1 MSQQSIDIGVQ
12 GNDGT
17 GDSIRESFRKVN
29 ENFNEIYAVFGLGG
43 TINFTN
49 LSDAPNSYTANQI
62 ITANNLGTLLVA
74 RDLVAGNGIDID
86 TSSDSSITINAT
98 IQGLNSDTAGTG
110 LAQHLNANT
119 LTIGRLAEPTEAT
132 LDLYNQAYTG
142 LGAVQ
147 STLGQLVMTR
157 GYADSNYVK
166 STNGV
171 VTDAFKTRPE
181 PVVPDTA
188 DPDYDPT
195 LTSNY
200 LSTEAMQRKDVVY
213 RGGDTM
219 TGKLKLSD
227 HPVPMAGAGT
237 PNTGDDLQAATKY
250 YVDNSTYS
258 SNVNLYVSTTSGD
271 DSQVKSPIG
280 KEGRSWRYSY
290 KTLGAAALAAEN
302 LINLAGITP
311 GPYKQRIAYTVGPDQ
326 EFSTIQGA
334 PVLSGGNIGTI
345 GYQDAADLL
354 TANKTFIQAETIA
367 YINKKYVNNTTI
379 NDADYSELIGNI
391 IDGVCYDIVI
401 GTDFNSITQASNLL
415 GARYADLSQNQLS
428 QLLDVITFLKNQIS
442 SYNYDI
448 PATQNYIVAVLN
460 ALTYDLVFEGKFQSL
475 EIGRAFP
482 TYATNLSKTEITE
495 TLLNLRDTLLA
506 DPSVIISPNAVASI
520 TDNITNINDTIIN
533 ESFIVDADTYPPIS
547 STPNGIINAKI
558 LLLENIDF
566 IQAEILAYLRANWP
580 NVEFDRDSF
589 NQDVANIIWSLIY
602 DFTYDGNSQSVYA
615 GLGYWVNSTLRIQT
629 YQVDATVDA
638 IDYLDALCTAII
650 NNDAPALVYQ
660 TSFRQYTNETL
671 TNGGLA
677 GTSISA
683 NITTIKNIVDS
694 TTEPT
699 PVIVNP
705 DVTDGPVV
713 LQTARSTLLSQ
724 VTDYEDGAIDF
735 INTNP
740 AFDVITDSLV
750 VTLANDY
757 LDSIT
762 SLLTFGLDSRVEPTF
777 TNPPSITLPYVH
789 ARTALLT
796 NLDFI
801 AAEALAYAATQPA
814 WNALT
819 MPGDGDDSFKQR
831 MKYLIEAI
839 CYDISYGGDTASA
852 NAGKQYWLRTGASTL
867 STAERTVTQAVI
879 TRLANIA
886 PLIAANTLI
895 TKTPAN
901 PETQNTSGPTDG
913 DEAAQDIAD
922 LFNLIIDIYANNTSY
937 TAVAPDLTD
946 YDADLKAGRTIILSN
961 KSIIIAD
968 TISYI
973 KEAYIG
979 GFNYVEAT
987 CYRDIGYIIDGMIID
1002 ILTGGNYQTVT
1013 AGKSYYKNASAKA
1026 VAIGSQLTETLDGIN
1041 FAKNLGLQCLNQTTA
1056 TRYQLLVTQYKNPL
1070 LTASPAAI
1078 TTFSANMNTIVSII
1092 INGVAA
1098 APAASFG
1105 TGIWTIRI
1113 DNGGNGF
1120 VDQGLPGAVHIIPGK
1135 VLVGANSSANALI
1148 VKYIP
1153 NSGPG
1158 FDSLQVRLVQPGFF
1172 VDGEELDFAETVQ
1185 NLNVTIFM
1193 ESGIYLED
1201 YPIRLPAQCSIK
1213 GDEFRR
1219 TIIRPLDRISQSPW
1233 RKIFFYR
1240 DAVIDALEIGI
1251 IDTSTDLAPATTLN
1265 ISGTTNI
1272 IVATLGA
1279 GQAPSSW
1286 IGLVIQDDAGG
1297 KAVIDSVSGNIL
1309 NCSVIYPFNDA
1320 ITYPIG
1326 DWHLYETIDYGR
1338 HYLTDP
1344 LDITS
1349 TAKNNKD
1356 IDVLLCND
1364 ATRVTD
1370 ITFQGHGGFAM
1381 VLDPEGQIKTKSP
1394 YGQVCTSFSA
1404 SINRKRFA
1412 GGQFVDGFAGRLFGN
1427 VTNVADS
1434 GITVTVTGSVNSGL
1448 DVRPPQVPCVFYVQG
1463 NRFQVNDI
1471 VSYNPSTYTV
1481 VLTLDVGT
1489 PLNPNELYNAVDFAE
1504 EVGNIVDGTTYDLVL
1519 GSNYQ
1524 SIVTGLRDI
1533 QPANTLVGIEK
1544 LFRLSGIEDTKLEM
1558 LSRISNVGSEEI
1570 IFNNVQIIK
1579 DIVTNGLV
1587 AVPATIYTNP
1597 VGASTNNIAA
1607 KNILQAN
1614 RSFIASEIVAWIA
1627 NNYSVRAITDYNA
1640 VVVSRDFAYYV
1651 DALTYDVLYNGN
1663 SASWNIAQLFY
1674 DKTAIQITEQRPYY
1688 ASALGYFASIIS
1700 NIVQNITVPVSA
1712 GNLLAQN
1719 VSLPTSNFIVAGTLK
1734 NLISVITDYVLDG
1747 SISNAVQCSTA
1758 ATSTTITNVTYS
1770 TRLVPGA
1777 TITGV
1782 GIPTSTTIISYNE
1795 AARTAVISNAATLTA
1810 SQISVIIGGLLPTKI
1825 DPSIPIDAS
1834 YNQVNADRTTLVNAK
1849 VSIQTAVIN
1858 YLDAGAGLGI
1868 NIEMGGNRS
1877 MLANDFAMIND
1888 LGYAI
1893 FATNGGVTEQVST
1906 FSYYCHTHYW
1916 ANNGGQIRSVGG
1928 SNAHGTYGL
1937 RASGYDVT
1945 ELPDAVSLAND
1956 MVQTARIYKQGQTV
1970 NFMAPTVTSQ
1980 ALSLWILGYDY
1991 NPPNNSELEIDHSV
2005 SGGGIVRYL
2014 VSTVEHTT
2022 ITINGQN
2029 VLRVNLSTAGTNS
2042 TLTTGLQYPLYD
2054 GQLVTLR
2061 VNQNIKFFDI
2071 DNVRPTRPST
2081 AVQYSENLSSIYRV
2095 IAYSLVESTGE
2106 ALPSNVAV
2114 LQSDAGFD
2122 YYKFTTDLANIATA
2136 DPDDPTKTQG
2146 SSVGDNK
2153 IAVLQISNPQVIDQI
2168 NKGIY
2173 LTGYAGRV
2181 HRIISYTVPE
2191 FIATGIVD
2199 SYTSVSSVHTLIL
2212 TSVGGDINI
2221 GDTVAGTGFLGY
2233 TGTVT
2238 NVVLSGTTSIT
2249 ATVTLS
2255 NAATSTPSGTITF
2268 GVESNGYLTID
2279 PNSVRNNSADGTGVS
2294 AMTYKSHAAGPSG
2307 TTYTAVKFSIPFAD
2321 LLPSIDSYLTV
2332 AGNSNSNYNGSYQV
2346 LDVTNNTRI
2355 TVASTTDL
2363 SIGMIVSSSS
2373 IGAYVPANCIIQSV
2387 DSETTFTVS
2396 PAAWVPPGSSVTA
2409 ILVAYLS
2416 GVTILNGGSGY
2427 NAATPPTITLTG
2439 GGVDAVQGIAVAV
2452 INSAGNITDINIVSP
2467 GYGYTSTPTVTVT
2480 GNASLQAVL
2489 SESPEET
2496 VTTTGG
2502 STTVDLTL
2510 AYPSSPLITGTAT
2523 ATTHGVAITSG
2534 SSIAGT
2540 TLTIGTVSSGTIAA
2554 GMYLTG
2560 GTIPVGTYI
2569 TANIAGTGDGS
2580 TWTINKS
2587 VTQSSTAITGTNNL
2601 ITVNSVANLDIGMPI
2616 ALSDAASLSGIGE
2629 DTYYITE
2636 IIGSTQIA
2644 VSETYNGINV
2654 GVTNSSG
2661 AGVWTASAFQLGT
2674 PIIITGYTSKT
2685 GSIPGPYEVTLTIAA
2700 SAITNGAYY
2709 RVTGNTNELY
2719 NGYWQCTSA
2728 TNASATSITLSYTY
2742 DPGIWST
2749 ATVTTVAEEV
2759 TRGTSSQLGIAQ
2771 PFNDSTATTLRLGYP
2786 AGTGGQI
2793 TQRIS
2798 TCRVTGHDLLDIG
2811 TGSYTTTNWP
2821 TVIYGNPAIPAQQS
2835 QEILEE
2841 GVGRVFYVTT
2851 DQNGIFRVGRFFT
2864 VDQGTGSVTFSASIA
2879 LSNLDGLGFKRGVV
2893 VSEFS
2898 TDPSLTNNA
2907 TDTVP
2912 VQSAIR
2918 SYIDKRLGLD
2928 HGGSPLALS
2937 NLIGPG
2943 YLALNGT
2950 LAMKG
2955 PINLAG
2961 YTVTNV
2967 GNPAAANDAVSLSY
2981 LNATLSDYGTLAQM
2995 DDVSIATPATNNL
3008 LVYNSVTG
3016 KWVNKTITGD
3026 VTISYNTGSGAVT
3039 SIISAGAI
3047 DNAKVST
3054 TAAIAQSKLSMTIAG
3069 TSATSPTGTAAV
3081 IQAASGLASFNSTTF
3096 TVTNGWVELRTA
3108 TSGSTGVLLT
3118 KVQHISAGS
3127 ILGNLT
3133 ASAAAPAEVSPA
3145 SVVSSAGGL
3154 TNSLFANS
3162 GVLTVSYDGLSTNNN
3177 SYSVTATTTARA
3189 ANALVRTGASGEVD
3203 MAWLKVG
3210 GYKIAGL
3217 GGVGNLTSVFTTP
3230 GGFDYFNVVGTTSSN
3245 TTVTAFGTLDV
3256 SNGTLK
3262 TNLLTTDKTGATS
3275 GAAAGSASISGW
3287 WAVQASSQIDFSL
3300 GKLVSLSLDAGA
3312 EDNRGNIRGI
3322 WSLTG
3327 ASKLQATY
3335 ADLAEYYEG
3344 DQEYEPGTVLVF
3356 GGDKEVTTSTTINDT
3371 RAAGVV
3377 TTNPA
3382 YVMNQEQTGI
3392 KVCIAL
3398 AGRVP
3403 CKVIGRIKKGDMLTT
3418 SATPGY
3424 AIKAHNPTL
3433 GSIIG
3438 KALED
3443 KDNGD
3448 AGVIQVAVG
3457 RV

>member
-1 MSQQSIDIGVQ
+1 MTQQSIDIGVQ

-49 LSDAPNSYTANQI
+49 LSDAPSSYTANQV

-74 RDLVAGNGIDID
+74 RDFVAGNGITID
-86 TSSDSSITINAT
+86 TSDDESVVIGAT
-98 IQGLNSDTAGTG
+98 IQGLNSDSDGTG

-119 LTIGRLAEPTEAT
+119 FTIGRLADPTEET
-132 LDLYNQAYTG
+132 LQLFNDAYSSTPTS
-142 LGAVQ
+142 
-147 STLGQLVMTR
+147 STLEQLVMTR
-157 GYADSNYVK
+157 GYADTHYVK
-166 STNGV
+166 ALGGI
-171 VTDAFKTRPE
+171 VTDAFRSRPE
-181 PVVPDTA
+181 PAVPDT
-188 DPDYDPT
+188 DDVDHDPT
-195 LTSNY
+195 LSGNY
-200 LSTEAMQRKDVVY
+200 LSTEVMQRKDVVY

-219 TGKLKLSD
+219 TGPLTLSD
-227 HPVPMAGAGT
+227 HPTPMAGAGT

-271 DSQVKSPIG
+271 DNQTKSPIG
-280 KEGRSWRYSY
+280 KEGRNWRYSY

-311 GPYKQRIAYTVGPDQ
+311 GPYKQRIAYTVGPEQ
-326 EFSTIQGA
+326 TFSTAQS
-334 PVLSGGNIGTI
+334 VTLTGGNTGTI

-354 TANKTFIQAETIA
+354 TANKEFIQAETIA
-367 YINKKYVNNTTI
+367 YINKKYVNNATI
-379 NDADYSELIGNI
+379 NDADYSELIGNL
-391 IDGVCYDIVI
+391 IDGICFDLVLE
-401 GTDFNSITQASNLL
+401 TDFNSITQGSNLL
-415 GARYADLSQNQLS
+415 GAKYDNLASNQLS
-428 QLLDVITFLKNQIS
+428 TLLDAVGFVKTQIS
-442 SYNYDI
+442 NYNYDI
-448 PATQNYIVAVLN
+448 PATQDYIAAVVE
-460 ALTYDLVFEGKFQSL
+460 AITYDLVFEGKFQSL
-475 EIGRAFP
+475 EVGTAFP
-482 TYATNLSKTEITE
+482 TYGTNLSVTEITE
-495 TLLNLRDTLLA
+495 TLLNLRDTLLE
-506 DPSVIISPNAVASI
+506 DPTVSISPNAV
-520 TDNITNINDTIIN
+520 TNITNNINNINDAIIN
-533 ESFIVDADTYPPIS
+533 GTFEVDVDTYPALT
-547 STPNGIINAKI
+547 STPSGIVNAKI
-558 LLLENIDF
+558 LLLENIAF
-566 IQAEILAYLRANWP
+566 IQAEIIAYLKANWP
-580 NVEFDRDSF
+580 NVEFDKDEFR
-589 NQDVANIIWSLIY
+589 QDIKNIIQSLIY
-602 DFTYDGNSQSVYA
+602 DFTYEGNSQTVYT
-615 GLGYWVNSTLRIQT
+615 GLQYWSNSTLQIQS
-629 YQVDATVDA
+629 YQIDAIVDA
-638 IDYLDALCTAII
+638 IDYLGTLCTAVI
-650 NNDAPALVYQ
+650 NSDAPALIYQ

-671 TNGGLA
+671 TGGNLA
-677 GTSISA
+677 AASINA
-683 NITTIKNIVDS
+683 NILTIDAIITS
-694 TTEPT
+694 PT
-699 PVIVNP
+699 VPSPVVVYP
-705 DVTDGPVV
+705 DVTEGAVV
-713 LQTARSTLLSQ
+713 LQTARSALIAQ
-724 VTDYEDGAIDF
+724 VADYEDNAISF

-750 VTLANDY
+750 VTLTNGY
-757 LDSIT
+757 LDSVT
-762 SLLTFGLDSRVEPTF
+762 DLLTLGLATRPDPTF
-777 TNPPSITLPYVH
+777 SNPPSITLPYVN
-789 ARTALLT
+789 ARTALLA

-801 AAEALAYAATQPA
+801 AAEALAFGIVTNPSFS
-814 WNALT
+814 
-819 MPGDGDDSFKQR
+819 PSDGVDSFKQR
-831 MKYLIEAI
+831 MKFLIEAI
-839 CYDISYGGDTASA
+839 CYDITYGGNTASI
-852 NAGKQYWLRTGASTL
+852 NAGKQYWLRTGTAIL
-867 STAERTVTQAVI
+867 SGTERTVTNSI
-879 TRLANIA
+879 INRLANIA
-886 PLIAANTLI
+886 PNIAANTAI
-895 TKTPAN
+895 SPSVG
-901 PETQNTSGPTDG
+901 NTEIQVIPPGAPTNG
-913 DEAAQDIAD
+913 SAAATDISS
-922 LFNLIIDIYANNTSY
+922 LFNTIVNIYNSNTVI
-937 TAVAPDLTD
+937 TPTIPDLTD

-961 KSIIIAD
+961 KSVITLE
-968 TISYI
+968 TIDYL
-973 KEAYIG
+973 KETYKG
-979 GFNYVEAT
+979 GFNYNEAT
-987 CYRDIGYIIDGMIID
+987 CYRDVGYIIDSMIID
-1002 ILTGGNYQTVT
+1002 ILTGGNYQTVNT
-1013 AGKSYYKNASAKA
+1013 GKSYYKNASAKA
-1026 VAIGSQLTETLDGIN
+1026 VAIGSQLTETLDGIL
-1041 FAKNLGLQCLNQTTA
+1041 FAKNLGLQCLNQSSA
-1056 TRYQLLVTQYKNPL
+1056 TRYQTLITQYVNPAL
-1070 LTASPAAI
+1070 VPSPAAI
-1078 TTFSANMNTIVSII
+1078 TTFSNNMDTIVSII
-1092 INGVAA
+1092 NNGVAA
-1098 APAASFG
+1098 APAATFG
-1105 TGIWTIRI
+1105 SGIYTIEI

-1135 VLVGANSSANALI
+1135 ILVGANTAANGLI

-1158 FDSLQVRLVQPGFF
+1158 VDSIQVRLVQPGFF
-1172 VDGEELDFAETVQ
+1172 NVGEELDFAETVQ

-1193 ESGIYLED
+1193 ESGVYYED

-1219 TIIRPLDRISQSPW
+1219 TIIRPLDRVSQSPW

-1240 DAVIDALEIGI
+1240 DAIIDALEVGI
-1251 IDTSTDLAPATTLN
+1251 IDTSVDLATLTTLEISATTN
-1265 ISGTTNI
+1265 NI
-1272 IVATLGA
+1272 IATLGS

-1309 NCSVIYPFNDA
+1309 NCSVIYPFEEVT
-1320 ITYPIG
+1320 TYAVG
-1326 DWHLYETIDYGR
+1326 DWHLYGTINYGR

-1344 LDITS
+1344 LDVS
-1349 TAKNNKD
+1349 SNAKNNRE

-1370 ITFQGHGGFAM
+1370 VTFQGHGGFAM

-1394 YGQVCTSFSA
+1394 YGQVCTSFSE

-1427 VTNVADS
+1427 ITDVADA
-1434 GITVTVTGSVNSGL
+1434 GITITVTGSINSGL
-1448 DVRPPQVPCVFYVQG
+1448 DIRPPQVPCVFYVQG

-1471 VSYNPSTYTV
+1471 VSYDPASYTV

-1489 PLNPNELYNAVDFAE
+1489 PLNPSTLYNSIEFQS
-1504 EVGNIVDGTTYDLVL
+1504 EVGDIVDSTTYDLVL

-1524 SIVTGLRDI
+1524 SIRTGLRYI
-1533 QPANTLVGIEK
+1533 QSANTLVGIEK
-1544 LFRLSGIEDTKLEM
+1544 LYRLSGIEDVGFEM
-1558 LSRISNVGSEEI
+1558 LSRISNSGSEAI
-1570 IFNNVQIIK
+1570 ISNNIQIIK
-1579 DIVTNGLV
+1579 NIATNGLI
-1587 AVPATIYTNP
+1587 AVPAISYTDP
-1597 VGASTNNIAA
+1597 IGASANNIAA

-1614 RSFIASEIVAWIA
+1614 KTFIANEIVAWIA
-1627 NNYSVRAITDYNA
+1627 NNFSTKAIAEYNS
-1640 VVVSRDFAYYV
+1640 VVVARDFGYYV

-1663 SASWNIAQLFY
+1663 SACWNISEFFY
-1674 DKTAIQITEQRPYY
+1674 DKTILQINSQKAYY
-1688 ASALGYFASIIS
+1688 ASALGYLASVIS
-1700 NIVQNITVPVSA
+1700 DIVQNIAVPVSP
-1712 GNLLAQN
+1712 GNLQTQN
-1719 VSLPTSNFIVAGTLK
+1719 VSLPTSTPIVALTLK
-1734 NLISVITDYVLDG
+1734 NLISLITDYVLDG

-1758 ATSTTITNVTYS
+1758 ATSTTISNVTYNS
-1770 TRLVPGA
+1770 RLVPGA
-1777 TITGV
+1777 SITGA
-1782 GIPTSTTIISYNE
+1782 GIPSATTIVSYNE
-1795 AARTAVISNAATLTA
+1795 STRTAVISQAATLT
-1810 SQISVIIGGLLPTKI
+1810 QTQVPVTIGGVLPQEI
-1825 DPSIPIDAS
+1825 FPSIPTDSA
-1834 YNQVNADRTTLVNAK
+1834 YDQVKTDRNTIVAAK
-1849 VSIQTAVIN
+1849 VSIQNEIIT

-1893 FATNGGVTEQVST
+1893 FTTNGGLSEQVST

-1945 ELPDAVSLAND
+1945 ELPDAVTIAND
-1956 MVQTARIYKQGQTV
+1956 MVQTARVYKQGLTAGLMV
-1970 NFMAPTVTSQ
+1970 PSISSQ
-1980 ALSLWILGYDY
+1980 ALSLWIVGYDY
-1991 NPPNNSELEIDHSV
+1991 IPPNNVELEIDHRI
-2005 SGGGIVRYL
+2005 SGGTIVRYL

-2022 ITINGQN
+2022 INVDGQN
-2029 VLRVNLSTAGTNS
+2029 VLKVNLSTAGTNS
-2042 TLTTGLQYPLYD
+2042 TLTTGLAYALYD
-2054 GQLVTLR
+2054 GQLITLR

-2106 ALPSNVAV
+2106 ALDSNVAI
-2114 LQSDAGFD
+2114 LQSDAGFS
-2122 YYKFTTDLANIATA
+2122 YYKFTTDVNNLTTA
-2136 DPDDPTKTQG
+2136 DPDDPAKTQG
-2146 SSVGDNK
+2146 SQVGDNK
-2153 IAVLQISNPQVIDQI
+2153 IAVLQISNEQIVNQI

-2181 HRIISYTVPE
+2181 HRIVGYTVPE
-2191 FIATGIVD
+2191 FIATGNVD
-2199 SYTSVSSVHTLIL
+2199 SYTSVGSVHTLVV
-2212 TSVGGDINI
+2212 TSVGGNIEI
-2221 GDTVAGTGFLGY
+2221 GDTITGTGFAGY

-2238 NVVLSGTTSIT
+2238 GVVLSGTTSIT
-2249 ATVTLS
+2249 ATLTLS
-2255 NAATSTPSGTITF
+2255 DPAISAPSGTITF
-2268 GVESNGYLTID
+2268 GIESNGYLTID
-2279 PNSVRNNSADGTGVS
+2279 PNSVRNNSGDGTLVN

-2307 TTYTAVKFSIPFAD
+2307 TSYTAVTFSVPFAPI
-2321 LLPSIDSYLTV
+2321 LPAVDSYVSVINNANTD
-2332 AGNSNSNYNGSYQV
+2332 YNGDYQV
-2346 LDVTNNTRI
+2346 IDVTNNTQI
-2355 TVASTTDL
+2355 TVADTSLL
-2363 SIGMIVSSSS
+2363 SIGMVVSSNS
-2373 IGAYVPANCIIQSV
+2373 IGAYVPNNCIIQSI
-2387 DSETTFTVS
+2387 DSLTRFTIS
-2396 PAAWVPPGSSVTA
+2396 PAAWVPPGSTVTG
-2409 ILVAYLS
+2409 ILVAYLT

-2427 NAATPPTITLTG
+2427 SASNPPTITLTG
-2439 GGVDAVQGIAVAV
+2439 GGIDAVQGIAVAV
-2452 INSAGNITDINIVSP
+2452 VNTSGNITDINIVSP
-2467 GYGYTSTPTVTVT
+2467 GYGYTSIPTVTIT
-2480 GNASLQAVL
+2480 GNAELAAVL

-2510 AYPSSPLITGTAT
+2510 AYPTSPLLTGTAT
-2523 ATTHGVAITSG
+2523 VTTHGVAITTG

-2540 TLTIGTVSSGTIAA
+2540 TLTIGTVSSGTVAA

-2560 GTIPVGTYI
+2560 GAIPSGTYI
-2569 TANIAGTGDGS
+2569 TSNIAGSGDGS
-2580 TWTINKS
+2580 TWTINRS
-2587 VTQSSTAITGTNNL
+2587 VTQSAATITGTNNL
-2601 ITVNSVANLDIGMPI
+2601 ITVDSVTGLNVGMPI
-2616 ALSDAASLSGIGE
+2616 TLNDTSSLNGIGE

-2644 VSETYNGINV
+2644 VSESYNGSNV
-2654 GVTNSSG
+2654 AVTNSSG
-2661 AGVWTASAFQLGT
+2661 SAVWTASGFQLGAL
-2674 PIIITGYTSKT
+2674 ITVTGFTSKV
-2685 GSIPGPYEVTLTIAA
+2685 GSGPYTVTLTID
-2700 SAITNGAYY
+2700 SSSITNGNYY
-2709 RVTGNTNELY
+2709 KVSGNTNDLY
-2719 NGYWQCTSA
+2719 NGYWLCTSP
-2728 TNASATSITLSYTY
+2728 TSSTATSITLSYPY
-2742 DPGIWST
+2742 DPGVWSN
-2749 ATVTTVAEEV
+2749 VTPTTITKEV
-2759 TRGTSSQLGIAQ
+2759 TGATSSPLGLAQ
-2771 PFNDSTATTLRLGYP
+2771 PFDDSTATTLRLGYP
-2786 AGTGGQI
+2786 AGTSAQI

-2898 TDPSLTNNA
+2898 TDPSMTNNA

-2928 HGGSPLALS
+2928 HGGSPLALA

-2943 YLALNGT
+2943 YLALNGV

-2955 PINLAG
+2955 RLNMAG

-2967 GNPAAANDAVSLSY
+2967 GSPVSANDAVSLSY
-2981 LNATLSDYGTLAQM
+2981 LNTTLEDYGDLDQLN
-2995 DDVSIATPATNNL
+2995 DVNVVTPATNNL
-3008 LVYNSVTG
+3008 LVYNAVTG
-3016 KWVNKTITGD
+3016 KWDNSTITGD
-3026 VTISYNTGSGAVT
+3026 VTISYNTGTGAL
-3039 SIISAGAI
+3039 ISTIGAGTI
-3047 DNAKVST
+3047 DNAKVSA

-3081 IQAASGLASFNSTTF
+3081 IQAASGLTSFNSTEF
-3096 TVTNGWVELRTA
+3096 TVTNGWVQHRTA
-3108 TSGSTGVLLT
+3108 SSASTGLLLN

-3133 ASAAAPAEVSPA
+3133 ASAASPTEVSPA
-3145 SVVSSAGGL
+3145 SIVSSAGGL
-3154 TNSLFANS
+3154 TNSLFAAS
-3162 GVLTVSYDGLSTNNN
+3162 GVITVSYDGLSTNNN
-3177 SYSVTATTTARA
+3177 SYSIASVTTART
-3189 ANALVRTGASGEVD
+3189 ANALVRTGTSGEVD

-3210 GYKIAGL
+3210 GYKTIGL
-3217 GGVGNLTSVFTTP
+3217 GGTGNLTSVFTTP

-3245 TTVTAFGTLDV
+3245 TTVTTFGILDV

-3262 TNLLTTDKTGATS
+3262 TNLLTTDKVGAPS
-3275 GAAAGSASISGW
+3275 GPGAGSASISGW

-3300 GKLVSLSLDAGA
+3300 GTLRSLSLDAGA

-3344 DQEYEPGTVLVF
+3344 DREYEPGTVLVF

-3424 AIKAHNPTL
+3424 AIKAHTPML